1 MTAAEHDM
9 APEGRGASGRSRLTP
24 HHYVRRSDR
33 QVVTERFLGDY
44 TIDFLYSPVRERARW
59 LFEALT
65 SRRVSKLLGLLC
77 FDLPLA
83 PRLVG
88 HQRFL
93 NACGVDLSEAVDA
106 DTLDTPRKIFERRIR
121 YWDCRPMPGESDAVV
136 APADAR
142 VLVGSLRAGS
152 QLCIKDK
159 FFAVEELFGRNKPQ
173 WLNKFGDG
181 EWAIFRL
188 TPDQYHYNH
197 TPVAG
202 VVADLYEISGRY
214 HACNPSAVVQVVT
227 PYSKNRRVVTV
238 IDTDVAGGT
247 GVGLVAM
254 IEVVALMIGDVV
266 QCYSA
271 ERYTDPQPLRVGMF
285 LVRGA
290 PKSRYRPG
298 SSTDVLIFQKRRIRF
313 APDLLANQL
322 RTEVPS
328 RFSFGFAQPL
338 VETDVKV
345 RSLIA
350 RRTEATEP

>member
-1 MTAAEHDM
+1 MVGAKHDTAAE
-9 APEGRGASGRSRLTP
+9 RGGRSRSTP

-33 QVVTERFLGDY
+33 QVVTERLLGDS
-44 TIDFLYSPVRERARW
+44 TINFLYAPVRERARW

-65 SRRVSKLLGLLC
+65 SRQVSRLLGLLC

-88 HQRFL
+88 QRRFL
-93 NACGVDLSEAVDA
+93 GACGVDLSEAVDA
-106 DTLDTPRKIFERRIR
+106 ETLDTPRKIFERRIR
-121 YWDCRPMPGESDAVV
+121 YWDCRPLPDEPDAVV

-142 VLVGSLRAGS
+142 VLIGSLHAHS
-152 QLCIKDK
+152 QLFLKDK
-159 FFAVEELFGRNKPQ
+159 FFDIEELFGRNKRP
-173 WLNKFGDG
+173 WLDAFRGG

-188 TPDQYHYNH
+188 TPDRYHYNH

-202 VVADLYEISGRY
+202 VVADFYEVSGRY
-214 HACNPSAVVQVVT
+214 HACNPGAVVQVVT

-238 IDTDVAGGT
+238 IDTDIPGGT
-247 GVGLVAM
+247 GVGLVAL

-271 ERYTDPQPLRVGMF
+271 ERYANPQPLRVGMF
-285 LVRGA
+285 LARGA

-298 SSTDVLIFQKRRIRF
+298 SSTDVVIFQKKRIRF
-313 APDLLANQL
+313 AADLIANQL

-328 RFSFGFAQPL
+328 RFSLGFAQPL

-350 RRTEATEP
+350 RRREVTES